1 MNEFAINPYLRVAM
15 RSRIRAGHVIPR
27 RVIYDYELIYVE
39 SGSITLTYG
48 DVPFECPT
56 GSFLLLCP
64 GVPHSF
70 LFGDSEVSQ
79 PHIHFD
85 LCYRPESPRIPVSF
99 QDIDSMTQEERSWIH
114 VNHLT
119 PDPSHPFLQIQDT
132 ATFLTTFYS
141 ILDGFHTLSSLQ
153 IKGMFLQLLS
163 VLIHDNFPLLF
174 EARKGYEITDQI
186 KDCIDAG
193 NAYGMDLEDFSKR
206 FSYSK
211 FHLDKKFKS
220 RFGMGVIEYRNSVR
234 MQHAKRMLDTETV
247 TCVAERL
254 GYSSI
259 YAFSRAYKN
268 YYGVSPTK
276 NKSK

>member
-39 SGSITLTYG
+39 KGSITLTYG
-48 DVPFECPT
+48 GIPYECPT
-56 GSFLLLCP
+56 GSFLLLYP

-85 LCYRPESPRIPVSF
+85 LCYRPESTRIPVSF
-99 QDIDSMTQEERSWIH
+99 QDFTGMTQEERTWIH
-114 VNHLT
+114 PNDLPADKT
-119 PDPSHPFLQIQDT
+119 HPFLQIQEPDV
-132 ATFLTTFYS
+132 FLSTFYR
-141 ILDGFHTLSSLQ
+141 ILDGFHTLPSLQ
-153 IKGMFLQLLS
+153 IRGMFLQLLS
-163 VLIHDNFPLLF
+163 ILIRDNFPLLF
-174 EARKGYEITDQI
+174 EAQKGYEITDQI

-234 MQHAKRMLDTETV
+234 MQHAKRMLDTESV
-247 TCVAERL
+247 SHVAGIL
-254 GYSSI
+254 AYSSI
-259 YAFSRAYKN
+259 YSFSRAYKN

-276 NKSK
+276 SKSK

>member
-1 MNEFAINPYLRVAM
+1 M

-48 DVPFECPT
+48 DVPFECPA

-193 NAYGMDLEDFSKR
+193 NAYGMSLEDFGKR

-211 FHLDKKFKS
+211 FHLERQFQKEY
-220 RFGMGVIEYRNSVR
+220 GVSLIAYVNKRR
-234 MQHAKRMLDTETV
+234 MQLAQELLTEKSV
-247 TCVAERL
+247 SRVAEEV
-254 GYSSI
+254 GFSSI
-259 YAFSRAYKN
+259 YAFSRAF
-268 YYGVSPTK
+268 K
-276 NKSK
+276 NKFGISPSEYQKAITEKLY